1 MQINYIMRKAVF
13 FLSTF
18 SLIFL
23 LSNCKKSSTPT
34 PNYPIVGLWIG
45 TQVTNDGSSTV
56 PLYYSF
62 DLHSDS
68 TILVQG
74 VGADGNTYYALG
86 KWSLSGTAFTAA
98 ITFYNLSQAGAKQN
112 LSAVYSSEK
121 GTLSSG
127 VVMGVGVNYTAT
139 FSMERTN

>member
-1 MQINYIMRKAVF
+1 MRKVVYF
-13 FLSTF
+13 FLTL

-23 LSNCKKSSTPT
+23 LSTCKKSSTPA

-45 TQVTNDGSSTV
+45 TQVPNDGSTTV

-68 TILVQG
+68 SILLQG
-74 VGADGNTYYALG
+74 LGADGNTYYALG

-98 ITFYNLSQAGAKQN
+98 ITASNLSQAGAKQT
-112 LSAVYSSEK
+112 LSAVYSSDK

-127 VVMGVGVNYTAT
+127 VVMGVGNNYTAT